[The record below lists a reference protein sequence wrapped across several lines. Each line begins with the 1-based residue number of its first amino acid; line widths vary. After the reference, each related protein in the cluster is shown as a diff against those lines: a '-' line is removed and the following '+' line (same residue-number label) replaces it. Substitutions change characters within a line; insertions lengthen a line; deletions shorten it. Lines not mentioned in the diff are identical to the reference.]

1 MPTLPPRP
9 CAHPACPELVTRG
22 RCPTHEAAYQRGK
35 DTKTPEARAFYDS
48 PRWRKVRA
56 WYRKR
61 HRLCEECLR
70 NGRPEHATLVD
81 HIVPVRLGGAKFAD
95 SNLQSLCDA
104 CHQRKRRE
112 ERDL

>member
-1 MPTLPPRP
+1 MPSRPLRP
-9 CAHPACPELVTRG
+9 CAEPGCPELVKAA
-22 RCPTHEAAYQRGK
+22 RCATHERAAQKRK
-35 DTKTPEARAFYDS
+35 DTKTAEARAFYDS

-61 HRLCEECLR
+61 HPACEECLR
-70 NGRPEHATLVD
+70 AGRTTPATLVD

-95 SNLQSLCDA
+95 ANLQSLCDP

-112 ERDL
+112 ERDR